1 MDSDL
6 KKRLLII
13 AIIFAVVMAIY
24 YLTSPYQNCIRSTDM
39 KKALQED
46 VVPWCIANTRW

>member
-1 MDSDL
+1 MDSEF
-6 KKRLLII
+6 KNKLLII

-46 VVPWCIANTRW
+46 VVPWCTKFTRW